1 LLSSRADNEATLATG
16 PSEDV
21 AAALDRKALPFG
33 TLTFF
38 GAGISLIFCYG
49 QVLISLLAPL
59 FGLATF
65 ELDIHWQAVFMWGFG
80 LITVAGLV
88 RDRKRHGRKTPLFL
102 GIGAVAMIAAT
113 LYTYYDVRIL
123 IMGYVLMFVAALL
136 NQIQMLGNLTGE
148 VMTLNGT
155 LTQRVEAQVAE
166 IEQLAR
172 LKRFLSSEVAELIT
186 TEGNEGLLESHR
198 RLIACLFGDIRNFT
212 AFSEVVEPEDVMK
225 VLQGVHEKMDR
236 LIAERGGTIAYRAG
250 DGLLVVF
257 NDPLPCEA
265 PVHEAAGLALEMCD
279 AFSEFEEK
287 WRQLGHELGF
297 GIGIAYG
304 YATLGLIGS
313 EGRYDYTAI
322 GNVVNIAARL
332 SDVAKG
338 GQILIDKRGYV
349 EIEDLARTESI
360 GLLDLKGVGQQV
372 EAYQLLGLDT
382 TA

>member
-1 LLSSRADNEATLATG
+1 
-16 PSEDV
+16 V
-21 AAALDRKALPFG
+21 
-33 TLTFF
+33 
-38 GAGISLIFCYG
+38 
-49 QVLISLLAPL
+49 V
-59 FGLATF
+59 
-65 ELDIHWQAVFMWGFG
+65 
-80 LITVAGLV
+80 GLV
-88 RDRKRHGRKTPLFL
+88 RDRKHHGRNAPMLL
-102 GIGAVAMIAAT
+102 GIGAVAVIAAT

-123 IMGYVLMFVAALL
+123 ILGYVLMFVAAVY

-166 IEQLAR
+166 IEHLAR
-172 LKRFLSSEVAELIT
+172 LKRFPSSEVADLIT

-198 RLIACLFGDIRNFT
+198 QQIACLFGDIRNFT
-212 AFSEVVEPEDVMK
+212 AFSEVVEPEEVMK
-225 VLQGVHEKMDR
+225 VLQGVHEKMDH
-236 LIAERGGTIAYRAG
+236 LIAEPGGTIAFRAG

-265 PVHEAAGLALEMCD
+265 PVREAAGLALEMCD
-279 AFSEFEEK
+279 AFTEIEEK
-287 WRQLGHELGF
+287 WRQLGHKLGF
-297 GIGIAYG
+297 WIGISYG

-322 GNVVNIAARL
+322 GNVVNVAARL

-349 EIEDLARTESI
+349 EIEGEARTEPV
-360 GLLDLKGVGQQV
+360 GLLDLKGVGHKV
-372 EAYQLLGLDT
+372 ETFQLLGLDT